1 MHYFTSFSLS
11 LNCSTQNEPHN
22 PISHFD
28 KDNLHTKSLVLA
40 TRTSYGRPMI
50 ICLFLVN
57 NTHDITNWNRRFH
70 GECEINC

>member
-28 KDNLHTKSLVLA
+28 KDND
-40 TRTSYGRPMI
+40 I
-50 ICLFLVN
+50 IWK
-57 NTHDITNWNRRFH
+57 THDNMLVFSILRKYNIIH
-70 GECEINC
+70 KLK

>member
-50 ICLFLVN
+50 ICLFFSILHKYN
-57 NTHDITNWNRRFH
+57 IIHKLK
-70 GECEINC
+70 

>member
-50 ICLFLVN
+50 ICLFLVYCAN
-57 NTHDITNWNRRFH
+57 IILS
-70 GECEINC
+70 INYG

>member
-40 TRTSYGRPMI
+40 TISSNKKRN
-50 ICLFLVN
+50 FLREN
-57 NTHDITNWNRRFH
+57 M
-70 GECEINC
+70 G